1 LLKNRRKNSRQIHL
15 KWKYKILKIRIT
27 VLSELLKI
35 VLLISSLCQTRQIAV
50 FLRLDSLIG
59 NSLISERDI
68 REDFTVKKEA
78 VKNIDGL

>member
-1 LLKNRRKNSRQIHL
+1 
-15 KWKYKILKIRIT
+15 
-27 VLSELLKI
+27 
-35 VLLISSLCQTRQIAV
+35 V